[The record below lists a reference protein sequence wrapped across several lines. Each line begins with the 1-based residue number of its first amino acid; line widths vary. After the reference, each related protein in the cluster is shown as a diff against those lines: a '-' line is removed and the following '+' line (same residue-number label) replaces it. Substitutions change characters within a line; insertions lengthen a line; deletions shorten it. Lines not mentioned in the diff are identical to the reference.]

1 MTGWTAREL
10 AAYRRAVQ
18 LLRDGP
24 ATRQLGLA
32 VLKGAPLVLYDRLP
46 ARVTA
51 CGIRI
56 ACLVLLECLADND
69 SDLLHEWVE
78 LQPTRALEIDD
89 DARIDLVIDALR

>member
-24 ATRQLGLA
+24 ATRQLGLS

-51 CGIRI
+51 RGIRA
-56 ACLVLLECLADND
+56 ACLVLLECLSGD
-69 SDLLHEWVE
+69 SDVLHEWVE
-78 LQPTRALEIDD
+78 LQPARALETEDEV
-89 DARIDLVIDALR
+89 AIDLMLEMLK